1 VPRADV
7 RDIALYY
14 ERGGRSAGPP
24 VLLISGTGGD
34 LRQEPSVLAGPLA
47 DAFDLLAY
55 DQRGLG
61 RSDKPDRPCTMAD
74 YGQDAAEL
82 LDAVAWDRCA
92 VVGISFGGMVAQELA
107 LRVPQRVTRLVL
119 CCTSTGGPG
128 GSSYPLHELEG
139 LPEEERLTRSLG
151 LMDSRWDRGW
161 QTANPA
167 IVDLM
172 RARTAVGERDAAAM
186 AGPRRQL
193 EARAA
198 HDTYAR
204 LPQLTMPT
212 LVGAGRFDAIAPLA
226 NAEAL
231 AAQIPR
237 ATLQVFDGGH
247 AFLWQDPSAW
257 PAIVGFLADGQPST

>member
-1 VPRADV
+1 VPRAAV
-7 RDIALYY
+7 RDLALYY
-14 ERGGRSAGPP
+14 ERGGRSSGPP

-34 LRQEPSVLAGPLA
+34 LRQEPSMLAGPLA
-47 DAFDLLAY
+47 ATFDLLAY

-61 RSDKPDRPCTMAD
+61 RSDKPDMAYTMAD
-74 YGQDAAEL
+74 YGRDAAEL

-92 VVGISFGGMVAQELA
+92 VLGISFGGMVAQELA
-107 LRVPQRVTRLVL
+107 LLVPERVTRLVL
-119 CCTSTGGPG
+119 CCTSSGGPG

-139 LPEEERLTRSLG
+139 LPEDERLARSLG
-151 LMDSRWDRGW
+151 LMDSRWDASW
-161 QTANPA
+161 QADNPGM
-167 IVDLM
+167 VDLV
-172 RARTAVGERDAAAM
+172 RARSAVGTGG
-186 AGPRRQL
+186 AGATIGARRQL

-212 LVGAGRFDAIAPLA
+212 LVCAGRFDQIAPLA

-231 AAQIPR
+231 TAEIPG

-257 PAIVGFLADGQPST
+257 PAIVGFLADGQP